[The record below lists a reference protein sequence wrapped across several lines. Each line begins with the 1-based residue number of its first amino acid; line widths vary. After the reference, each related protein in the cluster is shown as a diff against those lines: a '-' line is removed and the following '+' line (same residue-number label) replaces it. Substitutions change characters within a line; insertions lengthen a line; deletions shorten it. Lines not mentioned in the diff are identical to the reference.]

1 MIKGHSWA
9 GIAAS
14 LAALAWLG
22 LPTTALAQEESGTKT
37 AFGEVPHSFSPRTMK
52 NVFRHKD

>member
-14 LAALAWLG
+14 LVALAWWG
-22 LPTTALAQEESGTKT
+22 LPTTATAQEESGM
-37 AFGEVPHSFSPRTMK
+37 FSLPGANCPGRLA
-52 NVFRHKD
+52 